1 MLIIMRANSSAQQI
15 KAVTD
20 HIHDLGLESHVIPGK
35 NRAAIGITGNKGALS
50 PDEFSGL
57 PGVVKCVSVTK
68 PYKLI
73 SREVKA
79 DDTIINVDGALI
91 GGKHSTI
98 IAGPCSVETEDRVM
112 EIAEILAKMGIQ
124 FFRGGAYK
132 PRTSPYSFQ
141 GLGKDGLQL
150 LRKVRENYGLR
161 TVSEVLE
168 PDAAELAA
176 EHVDILQIG
185 TRNMYNY
192 PLLKKVGELGKP
204 VLLKRGLSA
213 TLEEF
218 LFAAEFIVSNGNFDV
233 ILCERGIR
241 TFSDYAR
248 NTFDINVIPVI
259 RQISHLP
266 IIADPSHAC
275 GDRRHVLPLARA
287 AVAAGANGLVVEVHQ
302 DPETAYSDGAQSL
315 YPMQLQQLL
324 NDVEVIRGLDSD
336 PVN

>member
-1 MLIIMRANSSAQQI
+1 MLIIMRANSTESDIRQI
-15 KAVTD
+15 TD
-20 HIHDLGLESHVIPGK
+20 HISGMGLTPHVIPGEL
-35 NRAAIGITGNKGALS
+35 RTAIGITGNKGALS
-50 PDEFSGL
+50 PQDFQGL
-57 PGVVKCVSVTK
+57 KGVAKCVPVTK

-73 SREVKA
+73 SREVKS
-79 DDTIINVDGALI
+79 DDTVIDVDGVPI
-91 GGKHSTI
+91 GNGQTTV
-98 IAGPCSVETEDRVM
+98 IAGPCSVETEERVL
-112 EIAEILAKMGIQ
+112 EIAGIVAGMGVK
-124 FFRGGAYK
+124 FFRGGAFK

-141 GLGKDGLQL
+141 GLGEEGLKL
-150 LRKVRENYGLR
+150 LRQVRETYDLR
-161 TVSEVLE
+161 TVTEVME
-168 PDAAELAA
+168 PEAAEMA
-176 EHVDILQIG
+176 VDYVDVLQIG

-218 LFAAEFIVSNGNFDV
+218 LFAAEYIVSTGNFNV

-241 TFSDYAR
+241 TYSDYSR

-259 RQISHLP
+259 RQLSHLP
-266 IIADPSHAC
+266 IVADPSHAC

-302 DPETAYSDGAQSL
+302 SPETAYSDGAQSL

-324 NDVEVIRGLDSD
+324 KDVEVIGRLTD
-336 PVN
+336 